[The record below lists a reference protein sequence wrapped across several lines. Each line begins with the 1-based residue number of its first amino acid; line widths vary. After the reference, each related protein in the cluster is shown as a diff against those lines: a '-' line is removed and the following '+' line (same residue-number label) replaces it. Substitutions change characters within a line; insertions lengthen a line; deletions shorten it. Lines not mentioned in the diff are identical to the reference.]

1 MQRYLAV
8 RPVSDTGIRLFC
20 FHHAGAGALA
30 FAGWQR
36 RVGPGV
42 SVLPVRLPG
51 RETRRREDRITDG
64 ARLVEELQNDLGPL
78 LDEPH
83 AFYGHSMG
91 ALVAYRFAQ
100 HRVRTGQRP
109 PRLLSVGACSAPQLP
124 APLLQTLLRPEL
136 PDEELILSLG
146 GHDSIPA
153 PLRNRIG
160 WLTATLATLRAD
172 LTLAQDLR
180 QAPVTG
186 LPCPLD
192 AYAGEADPLVPATEV
207 RAWKHCTTHRFRL
220 RPVRGTHF
228 FVRGRDVPRAVG
240 EALRSAGDP
249 ATGAAAVPT
258 ETPRPDTARAD
269 LARQDTTR
277 HDAAPHRAG
286 PRPAHG

>member
-8 RPVSDTGIRLFC
+8 RPVSGTGIRLFC

-51 RETRRREDRITDG
+51 RETRRREDRITDA
-64 ARLVEELQNDLGPL
+64 ARLVEELQDDLGPL

-100 HRVRTGQRP
+100 HRAHTGQRP
-109 PRLLSVGACSAPQLP
+109 PRLLAVGACSAPHLP

-153 PLRNRIG
+153 PLRDRIG

-172 LTLAQDLR
+172 LALAQNLR

-192 AYAGEADPLVPATEV
+192 AYAGEADPLVPDTEA
-207 RAWKHCTTHRFRL
+207 RAWKHCTLHRFRF

-240 EALRSAGDP
+240 EALRCDGDP
-249 ATGAAAVPT
+249 TTEPGTAPA
-258 ETPRPDTARAD
+258 ETPRPD
-269 LARQDTTR
+269 LARQDTAR